1 MSGSPTPP
9 PDEAAAG
16 QAGKTPPPATGSPR
30 PQTEI
35 SQPAS
40 QAAEDQAAQDHAAE
54 DQAAEDQAAEDQ
66 AAAAPGGKIAG
77 YRLEQQ
83 IGEGGM
89 AVVYRAYDE
98 RLGRR
103 VALKLLA
110 PGLAADAGFRHRFIR
125 ESRVAAAVD
134 HPNIIPIYEA
144 GEADGALFIAMR
156 YVQDGDVRS
165 LLEAGGPLPAGR
177 AWAIIRQVAAALD
190 AAHAHGLVHR
200 DVKPA
205 NMLLDASAA
214 AAGQPGARS
223 ADGKPEHVYL
233 SDFGISKQSLSTS
246 NVTMT
251 GQFVGTLDYIA
262 PEQIDGRSVDGR
274 ADLYS
279 LGCAAYE
286 LLSGMPPF
294 RRDRGL
300 ALISAHLTEPPP
312 SLAARRDDLPRVVDS
327 VLATAMAKS
336 PDDRYATC
344 ALFAADLGRSLG
356 LVPGEPEPLGTPRHP
371 GPGAGGQAGSLPA
384 TALAGYAPAAAPAP
398 APEAGQARGLSP
410 GGQDV
415 WPAQSPQPAAP
426 TALGN
431 QGPSGAPG
439 GFDQAAMYR
448 GSPGPAGGASPP
460 GQAGGYGQYGSYP
473 PASPAWPAQPQQ
485 QPKAPQ
491 PPPPRRSRGVIV
503 AVTVAVVAVAAA
515 AAAVI
520 YIGHHRAAPTTPV
533 SAGSTVSPTTSASPS
548 SSAPAASASTEA
560 NAVSSLLASGAD
572 SSTRLNNAVNSA
584 MNCVNPSQDV
594 RQIGQVRDQRRTEYS
609 QAQGLSTGA
618 LQNGAA
624 LKSDLTQ
631 ALFYSLGADNN
642 YLGWAR
648 RQLNSGCQVGSQSTT
663 VANTNNQQAVIYKD
677 MFVNLW
683 NPVASQYGLP
693 PASQTSM

>member
-1 MSGSPTPP
+1 VSGSPTPP

-40 QAAEDQAAQDHAAE
+40 QAAEDQSAE
-54 DQAAEDQAAEDQ
+54 DQAAQAQAAQAQAAEDQ
-66 AAAAPGGKIAG
+66 AAAPGGKIAG

-371 GPGAGGQAGSLPA
+371 GPGAGGQAASRPA

-398 APEAGQARGLSP
+398 APDAGQARGLSP

-448 GSPGPAGGASPP
+448 GSQGPPGGASPP
-460 GQAGGYGQYGSYP
+460 GPAGGYGQYGSYP

-491 PPPPRRSRGVIV
+491 PPQRRSRGVIV
-503 AVTVAVVAVAAA
+503 AVIVAVVAVAAA

-548 SSAPAASASTEA
+548 SSASAPAASASTEA

-584 MNCVNPSQDV
+584 MNCVDPSQDV

-683 NPVASQYGLP
+683 NPVASQFGLP